1 MLDVKLERIFSLFDK
16 LNTGT
21 ITINLIEQKSLLQGR
36 ILQFAEEDIYRYFI
50 TDDDFN
56 IKVYLNDFEF
66 EISSD
71 LYLLLEAQFNFN
83 FHKTV
88 YSCEII

>member
-1 MLDVKLERIFSLFDK
+1 MDPKLNKVFNLFDK

-21 ITINLIEQKSLLQGR
+21 ITINFIEQKNILQGK
-36 ILQFAEEDIYRYFI
+36 ILQFAEEDIYRYFV
-50 TDDDFN
+50 TDDSFN

-71 LYLLLEAQFNFN
+71 LYLLLETQFNFN

-88 YSCEII
+88 YACEIN